1 MVWILRESISIKQ
14 VLLKLY
20 FLNLNLSPLFFF
32 LPIVFDDDLLLLGI
46 VAIDNFRRPQLRP
59 RLLEVLD
66 LAPSQGAAVAVI
78 L

>member
-14 VLLKLY
+14 ILLKFY
-20 FLNLNLSPLFFF
+20 FLNLDLSPLFFF

-46 VAIDNFRRPQLRP
+46 VAIDHFRRPQLRP